1 MAQESILIMSRYQI
15 IFESKEEIYGVVP
28 RANDWIHYTSI
39 LKIKDG
45 GKTPVSLEMI
55 FVPPHPF
62 AFNMPEKYSIKAES
76 ITGAYAKVVK
86 FFKSF
91 GIEFKS

>member
-62 AFNMPEKYSIKAES
+62 AFNMPEKGYIRICEQ
-76 ITGAYAKVVK
+76 VK
-86 FFKSF
+86 L
-91 GIEFKS
+91 

>member
-1 MAQESILIMSRYQI
+1 MAKEYFIMPGYQI
-15 IFESKEEIYGVVP
+15 LFESKEEIYGVVP

-45 GKTPVSLEMI
+45 GKTPVSLEMK

-62 AFNMPEKYSIKAES
+62 AFNMPEKHFIKAKS